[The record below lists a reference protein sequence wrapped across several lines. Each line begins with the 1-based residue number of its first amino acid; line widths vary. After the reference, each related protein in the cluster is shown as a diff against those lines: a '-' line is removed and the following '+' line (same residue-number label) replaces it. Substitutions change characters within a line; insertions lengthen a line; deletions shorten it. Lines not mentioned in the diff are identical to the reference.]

1 MTRAAAVLATLLAAA
16 AASAEIPRAV
26 VVLETPVAPLPGHV
40 PEAMPPRFVMLED
53 GQVFV
58 GGTRGL
64 ATVKLTDRERKD
76 LDRKLS
82 DLRKHPA
89 LAGVVTIGP
98 GTRSRRMV
106 LRKGRPLE
114 MKIEG
119 DLEAAAPGLQA
130 IAVAVRELESWHHPG
145 LRPYAPAF
153 LALSAREGTLPG
165 GCRRWTR
172 EESLADAVFAPKVV
186 TAADF
191 SRWPTGAT
199 PASVCAGDKRYVVTL
214 RPLLPGETP

>member
-1 MTRAAAVLATLLAAA
+1 VTRAAAVLALLGA
-16 AASAEIPRAV
+16 AASAAAEIPRAV
-26 VVLETPVAPLPGHV
+26 VVLETPAAPLPGHA
-40 PEAMPPRFVMLED
+40 PEATPPRFVMLED

-76 LDRKLS
+76 LDKKLA
-82 DLRKHPA
+82 DLRKNPA
-89 LAGVVTIGP
+89 LAGVVTVGP
-98 GTRSRRMV
+98 GTQTRRMV

-119 DLEAAAPGLQA
+119 DVAAAAPGLQA
-130 IAVAVRELESWHHPG
+130 LAAAIRDLEAWHHPG
-145 LRPYAPAF
+145 LRPYTPAF
-153 LALSAREGTLPG
+153 LALSAREGQLAG

-172 EESLADAVFAPKVV
+172 EDSLADAVFAPRVV

-191 SRWPTGAT
+191 PTWPTGAT